1 MECWGGPDNGTA
13 PKLRRAEAG
22 PATCR
27 ARAFPIDGGL
37 GHGSRLSGRAHGADG
52 RLGPVIAW
60 SSFAVVLFALFGPS
74 GPAAV
79 IAVSALLWLAVRDA
93 KTEES

>member
-1 MECWGGPDNGTA
+1 M
-13 PKLRRAEAG
+13 
-22 PATCR
+22 
-27 ARAFPIDGGL
+27 
-37 GHGSRLSGRAHGADG
+37 
-52 RLGPVIAW
+52 IAW